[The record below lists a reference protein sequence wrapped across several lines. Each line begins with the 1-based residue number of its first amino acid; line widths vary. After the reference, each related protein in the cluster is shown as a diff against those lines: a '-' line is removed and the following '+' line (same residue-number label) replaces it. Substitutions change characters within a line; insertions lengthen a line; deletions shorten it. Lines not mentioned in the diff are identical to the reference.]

1 MKSKFWMEEPESH
14 DFLAASDYLE
24 LLYPKSEV
32 SKIVTNLRKTTT
44 VKKKTKDI
52 LRASQLPLLPKK
64 NIHVAENLL
73 KIKKEKKLSPILLVS
88 DGKLVIADGYH
99 RVCAIY
105 YVSEDQEVPCR
116 LVNKAN
122 SLIK

>member
-1 MKSKFWMEEPESH
+1 MKSKFWLEEPESH
-14 DFLAASDYLE
+14 DFLAAYDYLE
-24 LLYPKSEV
+24 LLYPKSEASIIV
-32 SKIVTNLRKTTT
+32 SNLKETTT

-73 KIKKEKKLSPILLVS
+73 KIKKGKKLSPVLLVS
-88 DGKLVIADGYH
+88 DGKLVIGDGYH

-105 YVSEDQEVPCR
+105 YVSEDLEVPCR
-116 LVNKAN
+116 LVTKA
-122 SLIK
+122 

>member
-1 MKSKFWMEEPESH
+1 MKSKFWLEEPEPH
-14 DFLAASDYLE
+14 DFLAAYDYLE

-32 SKIVTNLRKTTT
+32 SKIVTNLKKTTT

-73 KIKKEKKLSPILLVS
+73 KIKKNKKLSPVLLVS

-105 YVSEDQEVPCR
+105 YVSEDQEIPCR
-116 LVNKAN
+116 LVNKA
-122 SLIK
+122 

>member
-1 MKSKFWMEEPESH
+1 MKSKFWMEEPEAH
-14 DFLAASDYLE
+14 DFLAAYDYLE
-24 LLYPKSEV
+24 LVYPKSEAAI
-32 SKIVTNLRKTTT
+32 IVDNLKETTT
-44 VKKKTKDI
+44 VNKKVKDI
-52 LRASQLPLLPKK
+52 LRASQLPLLTKK

-73 KIKKEKKLSPILLVS
+73 KLKRGKKLSPVLLVS

-116 LVNKAN
+116 LVAKE
-122 SLIK
+122 